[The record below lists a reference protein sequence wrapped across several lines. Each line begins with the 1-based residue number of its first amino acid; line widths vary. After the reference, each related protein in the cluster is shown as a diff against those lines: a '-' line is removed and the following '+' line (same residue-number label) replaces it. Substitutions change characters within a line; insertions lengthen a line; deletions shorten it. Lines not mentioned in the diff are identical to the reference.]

1 MQAVKSFTSSIK
13 ARGQLTIP
21 KQLRKMSHLED
32 GQQVSIIPVGDAVL
46 IAPRRI
52 ELEEARRQVR
62 RILRESGLSPE
73 DILAGLADERETL
86 YKEVYGEKKR

>member
-1 MQAVKSFTSSIK
+1 MQAVKSFAASIK

-21 KQLRKMSHLED
+21 KQLRKLSHLEE
-32 GQQVSIIPVGDAVL
+32 GQMVSIIPVGDAVL

-62 RILRESGLSPE
+62 RILRESCLSPE
-73 DILAGLADERETL
+73 DILAGLAEERETL
-86 YKEVYGEKKR
+86 YKEVYGKKKR

>member
-1 MQAVKSFTSSIK
+1 MQAVKSFAASIK

-21 KQLRKMSHLED
+21 KQLRKLSHLEE
-32 GQQVSIIPVGDAVL
+32 GQMVSIIPVGDAVL

-73 DILAGLADERETL
+73 DILAGLAEERETL
-86 YKEVYGEKKR
+86 YKEVYGKKKR

>member
-1 MQAVKSFTSSIK
+1 MQAVKSFAASIK

-21 KQLRKMSHLED
+21 KKLRKLSHLEE
-32 GQQVSIIPVGDAVL
+32 GQMVSIIPVGDAVL

-86 YKEVYGEKKR
+86 YKEVYGKKKR

>member
-13 ARGQLTIP
+13 SRGQLTIP
-21 KQLRKMSHLED
+21 KKLRKLSHLEE
-32 GQQVSIIPVGDAVL
+32 GQMVSIIPVGDAVL
-46 IAPRRI
+46 VAPRRI

-62 RILRESGLSPE
+62 RLLRESGLSPE

-86 YKEVYGEKKR
+86 YKEVYGKKKR

>member
-32 GQQVSIIPVGDAVL
+32 GQQVSIIPLGDAVL
-46 IAPRRI
+46 IAPRRL
-52 ELEEARRQVR
+52 ELEEARRQVG

-86 YKEVYGEKKR
+86 YKEVYGKKKR

>member
-13 ARGQLTIP
+13 SRGQLTIP
-21 KQLRKMSHLED
+21 KQLRKLSHLEE
-32 GQQVSIIPVGDAVL
+32 GQVVSIIPVGDAVL

-62 RILRESGLSPE
+62 RLLRESGLSPE

-86 YKEVYGEKKR
+86 YKEVYGKKRR

>member
-1 MQAVKSFTSSIK
+1 MQAVKTFTSSIK

-21 KQLRKMSHLED
+21 KQLRTLSHLEE
-32 GQQVSIIPVGDAVL
+32 GQMVSIIPVGDAVL

-62 RILRESGLSPE
+62 RLLRESGLSSE
-73 DILAGLADERETL
+73 DLLAGLADERETL
-86 YKEVYGEKKR
+86 YKEVYGKKKR

>member
-21 KQLRKMSHLED
+21 KQLRTLSHLEE
-32 GQQVSIIPVGDAVL
+32 GQMVSIIPVGDAVL

-62 RILRESGLSPE
+62 RLLRESGLSSE
-73 DILAGLADERETL
+73 DLLAGLADERETL
-86 YKEVYGEKKR
+86 YKEVYGKKKR

>member
-1 MQAVKSFTSSIK
+1 MQAVKSFAASIK

-21 KQLRKMSHLED
+21 KKLRKLSHLEE
-32 GQQVSIIPVGDAVL
+32 GQMVSIIPVGDAVL

-86 YKEVYGEKKR
+86 YKEVYGKNKR

>member
-1 MQAVKSFTSSIK
+1 MQAVKSFAASIK

-21 KQLRKMSHLED
+21 KQLRKLSHLEE
-32 GQQVSIIPVGDAVL
+32 GQMVSIIPVGDAVL

-86 YKEVYGEKKR
+86 YKEVYGKKKR

>member
-21 KQLRKMSHLED
+21 KQLRKMSHLEE
-32 GQQVSIIPVGDAVL
+32 GQMVSIIPVGEAVL

-62 RILRESGLSPE
+62 RILRGSGLSPE
-73 DILAGLADERETL
+73 DILAGLADERELL
-86 YKEVYGEKKR
+86 YKEVYGKKKR

>member
-86 YKEVYGEKKR
+86 YKEVYGKKKR

>member
-21 KQLRKMSHLED
+21 KQLRKMSHLEE
-32 GQQVSIIPVGDAVL
+32 GQMVSIIPVGEAVL

-62 RILRESGLSPE
+62 RLLKESGLSPE

-86 YKEVYGEKKR
+86 YKEVYGKKKR

>member
-21 KQLRKMSHLED
+21 KQLRTAGHLEE
-32 GQQVSIIPVGDAVL
+32 GQMVSIIPVGDAVL
-46 IAPRRI
+46 ITPRRI